1 MVYFLLKL
9 KKSLLISKLKFRFSK
24 QKFKVQTHL
33 LTTLK
38 YSASAFRASTVA
50 PMLPEWES
58 HSKMNC
64 ADEEDVNLSTLAQPF
79 KFPFMISHRQSH
91 SIHCFMFW
99 A

>member
-64 ADEEDVNLSTLAQPF
+64 ADEENVNLSTCVTSQ
-79 KFPFMISHRQSH
+79 FPFLISHRQSH
-91 SIHCFMFW
+91 IINFFMFW